1 MNEGILQRYVFAKRW
16 LGWSA
21 TPPVDQAMY
30 YTIVSFGK
38 EIEGLLDEQLKGVK
52 P

>member
-16 LGWSA
+16 PGWSA
-21 TPPVDQAMY
+21 PPVDQAMY
-30 YTIVSFGK
+30 YTIVSIGK
-38 EIEGLLDEQLKGVK
+38 EIEGLLDELLKGVK